1 MLIPPMHSDRSATSL
16 PSSGRGDSI
25 FVLGSGRLKNS
36 RQASALMARFMVL
49 SDLGIVTLSQ
59 GLNFI
64 RITPRSSSFS
74 STIAFLKICRT
85 QVGYIS
91 LARFVFDRLSI
102 QRFIAEDDKLLNRS
116 RVVPMKRSK
125 WFTASL

>member
-1 MLIPPMHSDRSATSL
+1 MPPIHNDRSATSL
-16 PSSGRGDSI
+16 PSSGSGDSI
-25 FVLGSGRLKNS
+25 FVLGRGRLKNS

-74 STIAFLKICRT
+74 STIAF
-85 QVGYIS
+85 
-91 LARFVFDRLSI
+91 
-102 QRFIAEDDKLLNRS
+102 
-116 RVVPMKRSK
+116 
-125 WFTASL
+125 